1 MVKIELYKKCVFNNG
16 SKMSNFADYSAQN
29 TYFTNYPASDK
40 LVLDDVKFTSIS
52 APVLL
57 GSSLSDLFEY
67 VYGRIVFT
75 DQRPIYFSVN
85 RFEIERSNKTW
96 LYYDIDWWETYR
108 YPTASGNNGLQIA
121 RARLSRCSL
130 NLSYRLY
137 GQFHS
142 VSKEIIKVQDLTL
155 KYQSVND
162 KLNCVFLL
170 YHENS
175 DNTDYVY
182 IVEFDKTKISAS
194 GLDLS
199 ALGGLNTNNIL
210 SAWYSPFNVPKS
222 QLSALTFVTTIIDS
236 LDTTG
241 IAGYKCKLRELSVY
255 LANST
260 DAYPVNPFNREYD
273 FTNTITDANW
283 VNEYQDIGFTD
294 LKGNLVFTYR
304 YKHGVSLPKKVSFKL
319 NISMESAS
327 YHGYFGTI
335 TNTADVN
342 TMFTIPCEPVTI
354 FGDAFIAY
362 CTQVRPYQEQLR
374 KIQQNEALY
383 TAMANMGSN
392 IIGGGVGGG
401 LATKGSVAGGVAGAL
416 GGVVATEVSAFANYK
431 IADKFNKQ
439 YQYNEDMQASVQ
451 TDDLRFSGTALDD
464 CMRGLTGVWVVRIR
478 SDQPSIDSYDK
489 DVASFGY
496 FYDTEISDMET
507 LITNNT
513 AFKVTADCEIENV
526 PAIAQQ
532 SVRNRISAG
541 VEFIRPTWS

>member
-16 SKMSNFADYSAQN
+16 SKMSNFADYTAQN
-29 TYFTNYPASDK
+29 TYFENYPTADK
-40 LVLDDVKFTSIS
+40 LVLDDVRFESLSK
-52 APVLL
+52 PVLL
-57 GSSLSDLFEY
+57 ESSLSNLFEY
-67 VYGRIVFT
+67 VYGRIIFT
-75 DQRPIYFSVN
+75 DQRPVYFSVN
-85 RFEIERSNKTW
+85 RFEIERANKTW
-96 LYYDIDWWETYR
+96 LYFDIDWWETYR
-108 YPTASGNNGLQIA
+108 YPISTGNGLEIA
-121 RARLSRCSL
+121 RARVSRCSL
-130 NLSYRLY
+130 NLGYRLY
-137 GQFHS
+137 GQFHT
-142 VSKEIIKVQDLTL
+142 VSKEIVKVQDLTL

-170 YHENS
+170 YHENN

-199 ALGGLNTNNIL
+199 ALGGLNSNNIL

-255 LANST
+255 LANNT

-294 LKGNLVFTYR
+294 LKGNLVFSYR
-304 YKHGVSLPKKVSFKL
+304 YKHGVTLPKKVSFKL

-335 TNTADVN
+335 VNTADVN

-383 TAMANMGSN
+383 TSMANMGSN

-416 GGVVATEVSAFANYK
+416 GGAIATEVSAFANYK

-439 YQYNEDMQASVQ
+439 YQYNEDLQASAQ

-464 CMRGLTGVWVVRIR
+464 CMRGLTGVWVVKIR

-507 LITNNT
+507 LISNN
-513 AFKVTADCEIENV
+513 ASFKVTADCEIENV

-532 SVRNRISAG
+532 SVKSRISAG
-541 VEFIRPTWS
+541 VVFIRPTWS